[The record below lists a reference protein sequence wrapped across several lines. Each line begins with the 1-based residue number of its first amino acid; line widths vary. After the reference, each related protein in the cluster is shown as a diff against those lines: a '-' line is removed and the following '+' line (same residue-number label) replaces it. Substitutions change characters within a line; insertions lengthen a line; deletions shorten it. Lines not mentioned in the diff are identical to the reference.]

1 MDRGQTAPV
10 VVNGG
15 RNQVVLA
22 TVFSHPLWQS
32 FKKKTLNSNL
42 RVSLADPEY
51 RNTQMLFAN
60 VLKQIRTN
68 GPFDITQS
76 ECPITEL
83 YYDKESG
90 TKLLRYD
97 GMRYFTNQDEAI
109 DFLFPNHDFISNDL
123 TKKAILCSTN
133 VRCDQWNELVQQR
146 NNSSA
151 DVTTLYSSNEF
162 ADLDDPHG
170 VLNDVINLDTL
181 QFYNK
186 PGVPVHELKL
196 KVNDICFLMRTL
208 SKKEQ
213 LCKNVRVQIRKI
225 TPYRIEVLALTSN
238 PIIRNIPRIKFDI
251 RHSIG
256 YTLVRTQFPLQL
268 CYAMTIN
275 KSQGQTLP
283 WSVFDVSVPC
293 FSHGQGYVA
302 LSRANFFGNTAMF
315 CLENQIFDGAVT
327 FENVVYNELLEDI
340 VDNTNYDEFLQ
351 NDTNFNNDSN
361 DMINVED
368 WYPNSNDNIIINDNM
383 YQNYLSDNDSDSDT
397 DNFIPTL
404 GEDDYIMFSNTTEY

>member
-1 MDRGQTAPV
+1 
-10 VVNGG
+10 
-15 RNQVVLA
+15 
-22 TVFSHPLWQS
+22 
-32 FKKKTLNSNL
+32 
-42 RVSLADPEY
+42 
-51 RNTQMLFAN
+51 
-60 VLKQIRTN
+60 
-68 GPFDITQS
+68 
-76 ECPITEL
+76 
-83 YYDKESG
+83 
-90 TKLLRYD
+90 
-97 GMRYFTNQDEAI
+97 MRYFTNQEEAI
-109 DFLFPNHDFISNDL
+109 DFLYPQNNFISNEL
-123 TKKAILCSTN
+123 TKKAILCATN
-133 VRCDQWNELVQQR
+133 ARCDEWNEIVQKR
-146 NNSSA
+146 NNTSS
-151 DVTTLYSSNEF
+151 DVTILYSTNEF

-186 PGVPVHELKL
+186 PGVPVHDLKL

-238 PIIRNIPRIKFDI
+238 PVIKNIPRIKFDI

-275 KSQGQTLP
+275 KSQGQTIP

-315 CLENQIFDGAVT
+315 CLQNQIFDGAVT

-340 VDNTNYDEFLQ
+340 EDNTNYDEFLE
-351 NDTNFNNDSN
+351 NDTNFNNNSN

-368 WYPNSNDNIIINDNM
+368 WYPDNNNILINDNL
-383 YQNYLSDNDSDSDT
+383 YQNYLSDNDSDSDND